1 MRGFSDIRKP
11 VSGTCQAFS
20 QSSLD
25 YILNHPELTNCKV
38 KLSETPYILIRTR
51 LYNERRKEHE
61 QKQKSAGAL
70 VC

>member
-1 MRGFSDIRKP
+1 MRGFSDVRRP
-11 VSGTCQAFS
+11 VSGMCQAFT

-25 YILNHPELTNCKV
+25 YILNHPELTKSRV
-38 KLSETPYILIRTR
+38 ILSETPYILIRTR
-51 LYNERRKEHE
+51 LYKERRKEHE